1 MFIIYAF
8 LFGEFWIMGMYYLY
22 KKEIESN
29 ETVSSKNKKEGLQKF
44 LHIGII

>member
-1 MFIIYAF
+1 
-8 LFGEFWIMGMYYLY
+8 MGMYYPY

-29 ETVSSKNKKEGLQKF
+29 ETVSSKNEKEDLQKF